1 MQRDCGSLMKYFER
15 RMSGTDLHC
24 NVHARFARVNGR
36 PAWYVVNT
44 QPRAEL
50 RAINHLEMQGYRIFC
65 PRYRR
70 TVRHAR
76 KMKSV
81 LAPLFPS
88 YLFVQ
93 FDMAHDQWRC
103 INSTRGVMRL
113 LTGDGMPQPVPV
125 GVIEALFAHTRS
137 DGTIDWTSRFEVGAA
152 VLIADGPFAELV
164 GTLEYLDA
172 AGRVRVLLDLLGR
185 TVSVALS
192 GGSLLPAVRGV

>member
-1 MQRDCGSLMKYFER
+1 
-15 RMSGTDLHC
+15 MSVADLH
-24 NVHARFARVNGR
+24 VDVDARPMGTSGR
-36 PAWYVVNT
+36 PNWYVVNT
-44 QPRAEL
+44 QPRAEI
-50 RAINHLEMQGYRIFC
+50 RAIDHLEMQGYRVFC

-93 FDMAHDQWRC
+93 FDMARDQWRC
-103 INSTRGVMRL
+103 INSTRGVTRL
-113 LTGDGMPQPVPV
+113 LTGHGMPQPIPLD
-125 GVIEALFAHTRS
+125 VIDALFDRTRG
-137 DGTIDWTSRFEVGAA
+137 DGTIDWTPHFEVGAA
-152 VLIADGPFAELV
+152 VRIADGPFAELI
-164 GTLEYLDA
+164 GTLEFLDA

-192 GGSLLPAVRGV
+192 GESLLPAIRGV